1 MMISTFDVSKQDEIA
16 PTVAR
21 IRRSTAVPAEVEA
34 EVRRVI
40 DTVREGGDDALV
52 ELTLRFDGEV
62 LDPDR
67 LEVPSTEGEAA
78 LDALDSPTREALGK
92 AAERIA
98 EFARES
104 LASDWRREAAPGLT
118 VGQVHRPLDTAGI
131 YVPGGRFPYPST
143 VLMTGVL
150 AREAGVGE
158 IVFCVPPSDGGSPNA
173 TTLAATAMVGGCRVF
188 SVGGAQ
194 AVAAMAFGTRS
205 IPRCRIIAGPG
216 NVYVATAKRILAGV
230 VSTDLEAGP
239 SEVAAYVDDSVDLS
253 YPVADMLAQL
263 EHDPL
268 SLAVIVSER
277 SDILEA
283 AAGVT
288 SGLLE
293 GLEEG
298 PVGAA
303 DINLVRCA
311 TRELSLGFLNE
322 LAPEHLELMADSS
335 EELLSGVTSAG
346 CVFLGPMSAVALGDY
361 ISGPS
366 HVLPTGGT
374 AARLSGLRCE
384 DFRRTMNVISYT
396 EEGFEADAP
405 QAGVLAGLEGLRFHA
420 LSLDIRNR
428 RGRR

>member
-1 MMISTFDVSKQDEIA
+1 MMISTFDVSRQEDIA
-16 PTVAR
+16 PAVAR
-21 IRRSTAVPAEVEA
+21 IRSTEAAGAGVED

-40 DTVREGGDDALV
+40 DSVRENGDAALV
-52 ELTLRFDGEV
+52 ELTKRFDGVNLE
-62 LDPDR
+62 PGR
-67 LEVPSTEGEAA
+67 LELPSTETRAA
-78 LDALDSPTREALGK
+78 LDALDGPTREALGK

-98 EFARES
+98 SFAREGLS
-104 LASDWRREAAPGLT
+104 SDWKREVAPGLT

-143 VLMTGVL
+143 VLMTGIL

-173 TTLAATAMVGGCRVF
+173 TTLAAAALVGGCRVF
-188 SVGGAQ
+188 RVGGAQ
-194 AVAAMAFGTRS
+194 AVAAMAYGTGS
-205 IPRCRIIAGPG
+205 VPRCRIIAGPG
-216 NVYVATAKRILAGV
+216 NIYVATAKRMLSDV

-239 SEVAAYVDDSVDLS
+239 SEVAVYVDGSVDLS
-253 YPVADMLAQL
+253 FPAADMLAQL

-268 SLAVIVSER
+268 SLAVMVCEQP
-277 SDILEA
+277 DVLDA
-283 AAGVT
+283 AAGVI

-293 GLEEG
+293 GLDEG
-298 PVGAA
+298 TATAGDVA
-303 DINLVRCA
+303 LVRCG

-322 LAPEHLELMADSS
+322 LAPEHLELMVESAV
-335 EELLSGVTSAG
+335 ELLPGVTSAG

-361 ISGPS
+361 VSGPS

-374 AARLSGLRCE
+374 AARLSGLRCD

-405 QAGVLAGLEGLRFHA
+405 EARLLAGLEGLRFHA

-428 RGRR
+428 